1 MRARPAQM
9 ARLGSWSAGV
19 LLVAAAMAAAGCSS
33 SSSSSTTQP
42 AASASS
48 ASGAQVTAPSSAPA
62 SATATAT
69 ASASA
74 SASATATAVKT
85 GTSSLGTI
93 LTSATGRSLY
103 LFEKDAS
110 GKSACYGACA
120 QGWPPLLTT
129 GAPTAAAGVSA
140 SLLGT
145 AKRTDGTVQV
155 TYAGHPLYYFV
166 ADTKAGDIRGQN
178 VHAFGADW
186 YLVSPAGKKVEKP
199 GS

>member
-1 MRARPAQM
+1 M
-9 ARLGSWSAGV
+9 ARLGSWSAGA

-33 SSSSSTTQP
+33 SSSSSSTQPAASQP

-48 ASGAQVTAPSSAPA
+48 ASGTQGTASSSAPA
-62 SATATAT
+62 SA
-69 ASASA
+69 SAS
-74 SASATATAVKT
+74 ATAVKT
-85 GTSSLGTI
+85 GTSSLGAV

-103 LFEKDAS
+103 LFEKDAG

-145 AKRTDGTVQV
+145 VKRTDGTVQV
-155 TYAGHPLYYFV
+155 TYGGHPLYYFV

-178 VHAFGADW
+178 LHAFGADW
-186 YLVSPAGKKVEKP
+186 YLVSPAGEKVEKP